1 MSRCLLTHLD
11 KLAHQ
16 LARHTR
22 VSSRTFE
29 AQTRLSSIY
38 LPSGRKPMA
47 RISAV
52 TALRLHATF
61 LRGVVGTT
69 YTFTSSRSLACC
81 CVTRSLRRGALSVTI
96 WPCDATNMLPASIFP
111 AAWLHSPAVRSFLA
125 IGGCFCFCYAVT
137 QSAVHY
143 IRSFFGCCYATTQ
156 LALQL
161 RQEQSQVVCSNME
174 ARKRPAWGHSR
185 NGPWTWRHTH
195 THLDKRHG
203 SRINR
208 TCVNTQHGFVTD
220 TWNSN

>member
-61 LRGVVGTT
+61 LRGVVGAVTALRLHATFLRGVVGTT

-96 WPCDATNMLPASIFP
+96 WPCDATNRLPASIFP

-137 QSAVHY
+137 QSALHY

-156 LALQL
+156 PALQL

-185 NGPWTWRHTH
+185 NGP
-195 THLDKRHG
+195 
-203 SRINR
+203 
-208 TCVNTQHGFVTD
+208 
-220 TWNSN
+220 